1 MLILSYLSSS
11 SIFEIMFVSSI
22 YGFIILNNIIKFCFS
37 MNFE

>member
-11 SIFEIMFVSSI
+11 SIFEIMFVSPI